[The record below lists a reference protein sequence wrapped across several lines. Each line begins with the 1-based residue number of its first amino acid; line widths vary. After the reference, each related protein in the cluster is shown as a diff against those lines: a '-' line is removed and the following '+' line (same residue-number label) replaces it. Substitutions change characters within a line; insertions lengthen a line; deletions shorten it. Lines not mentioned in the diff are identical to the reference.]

1 MHLLPLE
8 MTLTVGAGYAILFL
22 GLMAWW
28 RNKWQAGNVLFFL
41 MAFCLSL
48 WTMAD
53 WFMQMQTAVLPFQ
66 ALVWK
71 GIFYATVCFGPAL
84 AIHSAAHLARS
95 SAKTCGYL
103 AYFAGLLALTCL
115 TMGQV
120 ASYFGWQGIPK
131 EFCLQSAAGMGLVL
145 YAAALLYVCF
155 SLYPVTV
162 SSTAA
167 YLERRR
173 ATYGIVILTLFLIIG
188 SLQLFISPVPIG
200 LVLPLLSLSIL
211 VVSLLAFVRV
221 DFMEVELGPLE
232 AFFLLLSAYAVVIL
246 LRSRDTSEAL
256 VAFLGSVVVALF
268 ALLAISTVRGEQTK
282 RRLLE
287 DANRQLRMLE
297 SARSDFIDMVAHQ
310 LRGPLGGIRSAS
322 SMLAGGDF
330 GPVPEKASK
339 VSSQIQET
347 ASRLLS
353 LSDTFLNASRIE
365 VGMYQTSR
373 VPTDVRKEVT
383 DIFNEMSTLA
393 GAKNLELVQDIADD
407 IPQVAKLDK
416 EVLENA
422 LFNLIDN
429 AVKYTDKGKVMVG
442 CRLGKGEILVS
453 VSDTGPGL
461 TQDECRDLFRKFH
474 RGKVGRMHQS
484 DGTGLGLYIVKKLV
498 EAAGGTIGVQCAGPG
513 LGTTFSFRL
522 PFEAS
527 ADSRE

>member
-8 MTLTVGAGYAILFL
+8 LTLTVGAGYAVLFL
-22 GLMAWW
+22 GFLAWW
-28 RNKWQAGNVLFFL
+28 RNKWATGNVLFVL
-41 MAFCLSL
+41 MAFSLSF

-53 WFMQMQTAVLPFQ
+53 WFMQMRATALPLQ
-66 ALVWK
+66 VMVWK
-71 GIFYATVCFGPAL
+71 TIFYTTVCFGPAL
-84 AIHSAAHLARS
+84 AIHAAAYLARS
-95 SAKTCGYL
+95 AARLAGYL
-103 AYFAGLLALTCL
+103 AYLAGLLALACL

-120 ASYFGWQGIPK
+120 ATYFGWEGVPK
-131 EFCLQSAAGMGLVL
+131 DICLQGAAAMGLIL
-145 YAAALLYVCF
+145 YAAAVLYSGF
-155 SLYPVTV
+155 NLYPVTV
-162 SSTAA
+162 SSTAS

-173 ATYGIVILTLFLIIG
+173 ATYGIVLLAIFLISG
-188 SLQLFISPVPIG
+188 SLQLFISPMPIG
-200 LVLPLLSLSIL
+200 LILPLLSLGFL
-211 VVSLLAFVRV
+211 VVSLMAFVRV
-221 DFMEVELGPLE
+221 SFMDVELGPLE

-246 LRSRDTSEAL
+246 LRSRDASEAW
-256 VAFLGSVVVALF
+256 VAFIGSLIVALF
-268 ALLAISTVRGEQTK
+268 ALMAISTVRGEQTK

-297 SARSDFIDMVAHQ
+297 AARSDFVDMVAHQ

-322 SMLAGGDF
+322 SMLSGGDF
-330 GPVPEKASK
+330 GPLPEKAAK
-339 VSSQIQET
+339 VSGQIEET

-393 GAKNLELVQDIADD
+393 SAKKLALVQDVAAD
-407 IPQVAKLDK
+407 IPKLVKLDK
-416 EVLENA
+416 EVFENA
-422 LFNLIDN
+422 LFNLVDN
-429 AVKYTDKGKVMVG
+429 AVKYTEEGKVSVG
-442 CRLGKGEILVS
+442 CRLGKGDILVS

-461 TQDECRDLFRKFH
+461 TQEECRDLFRKFH
-474 RGKVGRMHQS
+474 RGKVGRMHQA

-522 PFEAS
+522 PFDRVTDNE
-527 ADSRE
+527 